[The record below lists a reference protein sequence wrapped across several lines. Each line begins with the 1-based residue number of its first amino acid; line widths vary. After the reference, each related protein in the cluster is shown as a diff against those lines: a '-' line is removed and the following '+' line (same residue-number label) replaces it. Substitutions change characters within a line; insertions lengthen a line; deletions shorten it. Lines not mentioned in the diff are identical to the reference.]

1 MRKLITWE
9 FMSVLSRFVSEL
21 RRNFKL
27 VKAWWKLRKMKQIHY
42 ALTIK
47 LYSVSSTDSEV
58 KICKYTT
65 ACSCTLKLLGMNIQG
80 RLVIRWFSI
89 HLSQSHQFVRR
100 QACSSVTI
108 TVAVWNRLIVRSRSH
123 SVSLHILGLFAVLAG
138 LSWLLGVE
146 VLRFSAEIS
155 AWAYSFEAS
164 SSCNLVRYVFN

>member
-1 MRKLITWE
+1 
-9 FMSVLSRFVSEL
+9 MSVLSRFVSEL

-27 VKAWWKLRKMKQIHY
+27 VKAWKLRKMKQIHH

-58 KICKYTT
+58 KIFKYTT

-80 RLVIRWFSI
+80 RLIIHWFPVY
-89 HLSQSHQFVRR
+89 LPQLHQFVRR
-100 QACSSVTI
+100 RACPSVTT

-123 SVSLHILGLFAVLAG
+123 SVSLHILGIFAVLAG

-164 SSCNLVRYVFN
+164 SSCNLVRYIFS